1 MNIADMKMKNSK
13 KILIIDDEKSV
24 LDSLG
29 ILLKYEGY
37 EVTALL
43 SAGEALRIIDDNKD
57 NGFNLII
64 SDISMPDIS
73 GIDFLRQFKIKY
85 FKNTNY
91 THTNHQLPVILMTA
105 YSDVKTA
112 VNALKDGAFD
122 YLIKPF
128 DTEEFKITI
137 KKAIDYFSIYGELN
151 NLKNKLANKDKLRG
165 NIIGNSAVI
174 AKVIDEINI
183 FAKSFTTM
191 LITGESGT
199 GKELAAKLSHDIYFN
214 NLSNGKN
221 GGEFVP
227 VNLSAI
233 PENLIESE
241 LFGYLKG
248 AFTGANYDKKGIL
261 EYANKGTLFLDEI
274 GDLPMP
280 VQVKL
285 LRVLQEKTFRKLGSN
300 KEYVLD
306 IRFIAATNK
315 DLNELIRQGKFR
327 EDLFFRLNAIHIE
340 MPPLRK
346 HKEDIPL
353 LVSHFINN
361 YSKEHNKKI
370 YSVGQDAVSIL
381 ADYDYP
387 GNVRE
392 LENVIERACIYCK
405 SEDITENCLPDALRK
420 NLNYNDIIFDIN
432 TAAYEDILKKIIF
445 IFNEIN
451 VKNKISL
458 ERFISDIENNIV
470 IDRIENK
477 QQPKKLLASELGLS
491 LRSLRYIISK
501 IVNRK

>member
-1 MNIADMKMKNSK
+1 
-13 KILIIDDEKSV
+13 
-24 LDSLG
+24 
-29 ILLKYEGY
+29 
-37 EVTALL
+37 
-43 SAGEALRIIDDNKD
+43 
-57 NGFNLII
+57 
-64 SDISMPDIS
+64 
-73 GIDFLRQFKIKY
+73 
-85 FKNTNY
+85 
-91 THTNHQLPVILMTA
+91 
-105 YSDVKTA
+105 
-112 VNALKDGAFD
+112 
-122 YLIKPF
+122 
-128 DTEEFKITI
+128 
-137 KKAIDYFSIYGELN
+137 
-151 NLKNKLANKDKLRG
+151 
-165 NIIGNSAVI
+165 
-174 AKVIDEINI
+174 
-183 FAKSFTTM
+183 
-191 LITGESGT
+191 
-199 GKELAAKLSHDIYFN
+199 
-214 NLSNGKN
+214 
-221 GGEFVP
+221 
-227 VNLSAI
+227 
-233 PENLIESE
+233 
-241 LFGYLKG
+241 
-248 AFTGANYDKKGIL
+248 
-261 EYANKGTLFLDEI
+261 
-274 GDLPMP
+274 MP

-353 LVSHFINN
+353 LVSHFVNN

-392 LENVIERACIYCK
+392 LENIIERACIYCK
-405 SEDITENCLPDALRK
+405 SEDITENCLPDTLRK
-420 NLNYNDIIFDIN
+420 NSNYNDIISDIN

-458 ERFISDIENNIV
+458 ERFISDIESNIV

-477 QQPKKLLASELGLS
+477 RQPKKLLASELGLS